1 MGESYIQSQLELLK
15 LLPSSTNGE
24 IFTGEKT
31 AREIIDSLV
40 SWIGTRFTQFFLFIN
55 QSKLT
60 GNLTDDCFRFVP
72 APTVLNEQGNRI
84 PGKFD
89 HIYTDQE
96 LYKTFNIPQKYID
109 VIEAIIKERKQ

>member
-40 SWIGTRFTQFFLFIN
+40 SWIGSGVFQNKNSKFL
-55 QSKLT
+55 
-60 GNLTDDCFRFVP
+60 D
-72 APTVLNEQGNRI
+72 
-84 PGKFD
+84 
-89 HIYTDQE
+89 IYTKSGIFLLL
-96 LYKTFNIPQKYID
+96 LYNILMKTLLRVIPD
-109 VIEAIIKERKQ
+109 ESER

>member
-40 SWIGTRFTQFFLFIN
+40 S
-55 QSKLT
+55 
-60 GNLTDDCFRFVP
+60 
-72 APTVLNEQGNRI
+72 
-84 PGKFD
+84 
-89 HIYTDQE
+89 
-96 LYKTFNIPQKYID
+96 
-109 VIEAIIKERKQ
+109 